1 MMDTTRMKRDDRRA
15 QIIAVARE
23 AFIREGY
30 AAVSMSKI
38 SETVGGSKRTLYSLF
53 PSKKDLFFTVI
64 DLECTRLF
72 DHVFEL
78 GPSLTDLRSAVVL
91 FAQRFL
97 SRLLSEDNIALQRM
111 VIAES
116 VHFPEVGQ
124 ALFEFA
130 HQRGIERLT
139 PYLQQAMDT
148 GLLRP
153 GDSRETALRL
163 LEMCTSSYLE
173 RLRLWN
179 VAEKV
184 TAAEIEKGAHTAMI
198 CFLAVYGTD
207 VLAKEVRRLT

>member
-1 MMDTTRMKRDDRRA
+1 MDSTRMKRDDRRA
-15 QIIAVARE
+15 QIIAVARA

-78 GPSLTDLRSAVVL
+78 GPSLADLRSAVVL

-116 VHFPEVGQ
+116 VRFPEVGQ

-139 PYLQQAMDT
+139 PYLQQAMASK
-148 GLLRP
+148 LLRP
-153 GDSRETALRL
+153 GNPREVALRL
-163 LEMCTSSYLE
+163 LEMCTSSHLGQ
-173 RLRLWN
+173 LRLWN
-179 VAEKV
+179 IAKDVTSAEL
-184 TAAEIEKGAHTAMI
+184 EKSAYNVMI
-198 CFLAVYGTD
+198 CFLAAYGTD
-207 VLAKEVRRLT
+207 ALANEVRALA